1 MKQLDTTDPKEVA
14 NVCAY
19 HNLRKTARVVT
30 QMYDDLLR
38 PTGLRATQF
47 PLLVAL
53 QARGPLTVNELA
65 EAVVSDPTTMTR
77 NLRPLQKRGLV
88 RIDPGEDRRVRV
100 VSLTRTGKTTVN
112 KALPHWQQAQRRM
125 VKGLR
130 PERLMRLLSDLSVAI
145 ETARPA

>member
-1 MKQLDTTDPKEVA
+1 MARLDSMDPRGIA
-14 NVCAY
+14 NICAY

-30 QMYDDLLR
+30 QLYDDLLR

-47 PLLVAL
+47 PLLVTL

-65 EAVVSDPTTMTR
+65 DAIGSDPTTMTR

-88 RIDPGEDRRVRV
+88 RIETGEDRRVRV
-100 VSLTRTGKTTVN
+100 ASLTRTGRTTLTN
-112 KALPHWQQAQRRM
+112 ALPQWQRAQRRM

-130 PERLMRLLSDLSVAI
+130 PERLTRLLSDLSVAVAA
-145 ETARPA
+145 ARPT